1 MNVSRDTPRG
11 VLRPEIQALRALA
24 VLLVLLFHFWP
35 HRIPGGYVGVD
46 VFFVI
51 SGFLITAHLVREVQ
65 KSGSVRL
72 GAFWARRIRRLLPAS
87 LLVLVATAAAV
98 FIWVPQL
105 YWPQILREI
114 AAATVYAE
122 NWQLAHD
129 AVDYLAAENV
139 QSPVQHYWSLS
150 VEEQFYLV
158 WPLLIVIAIMVARR
172 IRQAN
177 PIGAIRV
184 TLAVIVLASFAYS
197 VYETS
202 ANGAAAYFVTPTRA
216 WEFGAGAL
224 LATLPAFGRLSGDR
238 TRAAVSWLGLLM
250 IGVAA
255 FALDAATTPFPGYA
269 AALPVVGTLC
279 AIWAGAPALRW
290 SPLGLMKSAPVQKLG
305 DWSYSVYLWH
315 WPPIVIFA
323 LATGD
328 KMTWPVKFLAI
339 AGVVALAALTKRFVE
354 DPVRFRA
361 FAGGRRLW
369 PQYGAA
375 AVSMVMV
382 LSVVFVGN
390 QLLEQSSRANNSRLD
405 QLLAG
410 GTPCL
415 GAEAMLAAERC
426 ADGPLG
432 SQLYP
437 EMSTL
442 TKDTGSAYRCYD
454 QKPAADLSSC
464 RIGSQRPDATK
475 VALVGDSHAAMLIP
489 AIEGHLEA
497 HNWTVDTYVARGCIW
512 AKVDAADQADPC
524 YARRHAMA
532 QRLGTGP
539 KYDLV
544 IVTGRRSA
552 SGDRPTADGQIRG
565 YLDAWQPV
573 LERGTRIVVVA
584 DNPGLGEDDMSCL
597 VDDAANGGDP
607 TRCAVDR
614 KAGLG
619 TRDALADAARRT
631 DGKVRVVDLTD
642 LFCTE
647 TECPLVIGNVIVYRD
662 SHHITATY
670 ARTLGP
676 HLVERI
682 TGALAS

>member
-1 MNVSRDTPRG
+1 MNVSGDTPRG
-11 VLRPEIQALRALA
+11 ALRPEIQALRALA

-51 SGFLITAHLVREVQ
+51 SGFLITAHLVRDVQ
-65 KSGSVRL
+65 TSGSVRL
-72 GAFWARRIRRLLPAS
+72 GTFWARRIRRLLPAS

-98 FIWVPQL
+98 FVWVPQL

-114 AAATVYAE
+114 AAATLYVE

-158 WPLLIVIAIMVARR
+158 WPLLIVTAVVLARR
-172 IRQAN
+172 LGRAD
-177 PIGAIRV
+177 PVRAIRV
-184 TLAVIVLASFAYS
+184 TLAVLVLVSFAYS
-197 VYETS
+197 VYQTS
-202 ANGAAAYFVTPTRA
+202 ANSAAAYFVTPTRA

-224 LATLPAFGRLSGDR
+224 LATLPGFGRSAGDR
-238 TRAAVSWLGLLM
+238 TRAAVSWLGLLL

-255 FALDAATTPFPGYA
+255 FALSGGTPFPGYA

-279 AIWAGAPALRW
+279 AIWAGAPDLRW
-290 SPLGLMKSAPVQKLG
+290 SPSVGMRLAPVQRLG

-328 KMTWPVKFLAI
+328 VMRWPVKLAVI
-339 AGVVALAALTKRFVE
+339 GGVIVLAALTKRLVE

-369 PQYGAA
+369 PQYAAA
-375 AVSMVMV
+375 AVSMAMVM
-382 LSVVFVGN
+382 SVVVVGDR
-390 QLLEQSSRANNSRLD
+390 QLEQSNQATESRFE
-405 QLLAG
+405 QLLAVG
-410 GTPCL
+410 APCL
-415 GAEAMLAAERC
+415 GADARFSAARC
-426 ADGPLG
+426 PEGPLG
-432 SQLYP
+432 GEMFP
-437 EMSTL
+437 EMSML

-454 QKPAADLSSC
+454 QQPGAQLTSC
-464 RIGSQRPDATK
+464 RIGSQRPDATR

-497 HNWTVDTYVARGCIW
+497 RNWAVDTYVARGCIW
-512 AKVDAADQADPC
+512 ARVDTADQADPC
-524 YARRHAMA
+524 YARRHAMM
-532 QRLGTGP
+532 QRLGSDP
-539 KYDLV
+539 RYDLV
-544 IVTGRRSA
+544 IVSGRRNA
-552 SGDRPTADGQIRG
+552 DRRTADGQIRR
-565 YLDAWQPV
+565 YLEAWQPV
-573 LERGTRIVVVA
+573 LERGTSIVVVV
-584 DNPGLGEDDMSCL
+584 DNPRLGEDDLGCL

-607 TRCAVDR
+607 ARCAVDR
-614 KAGLG
+614 KVGLG
-619 TRDALADAARRT
+619 TRDALEEAARRT
-631 DGKVRVVDLTD
+631 DGRVRAVDLTD

-647 TECPLVIGNVIVYRD
+647 TLCPLVIGNVIVYRD
-662 SHHITATY
+662 AHHITASY

-682 TGALAS
+682 AAVRAP